1 MNLPKPWKANEETTK
16 RATGRDEDEIVVLY
30 DLTKDVKAVASNDK
44 DESEAASQI
53 EFTALDLLSFTWQ
66 IASGMVRNNTTE
78 TEYHMFTRQIF
89 LFV

>member
-16 RATGRDEDEIVVLY
+16 RATGRDEDEIVVRY
-30 DLTKDVKAVASNDK
+30 ALTKDVKAVASNDK

-78 TEYHMFTRQIF
+78 TESHMFTRQIF